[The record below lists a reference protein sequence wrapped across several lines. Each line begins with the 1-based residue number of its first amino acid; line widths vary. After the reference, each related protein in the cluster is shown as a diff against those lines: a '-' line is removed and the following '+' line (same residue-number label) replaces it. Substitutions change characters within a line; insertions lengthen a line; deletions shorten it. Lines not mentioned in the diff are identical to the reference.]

1 MDDAIQDYVIG
12 VVKGEIDPD
21 AEEKKNDTEA
31 A

>member
-1 MDDAIQDYVIG
+1 MMQSQDYVIG
-12 VVKGEIDPD
+12 VVQGEIDPD